1 MFMKKAIV
9 IGILTG
15 SGAAAFAQPPVG
27 APPALPAGD
36 GGASLA
42 PPGSSGSD
50 TGPAPLVD
58 GSTPA
63 ANADAEFN
71 IDEFLSGSV
80 QLSANSTSLPG
91 LAEQSAEFVQSQGDS
106 GGGGDSATA
115 DNLPSQDD
123 LPDPS
128 QLEQL
133 ASSGGGDG
141 GDSQPSEGDA
151 PSQDDVPEQDD
162 VVPTESELENRAS
175 AMTPDGDEPNT
186 FATAAEAFVDVVAA
200 APDMLGGESGTD
212 DSSGADGAP
221 EAPNSDSQAP
231 ALPEND
237 GGGGNTDEFSVSFS
251 VPADVEEQAPVPM
264 PFAASSIAN
273 AEVQLTARNP
283 QGQGDAESGS
293 APEEQP
299 APDEL
304 PQ

>member
-15 SGAAAFAQPPVG
+15 SGAAVFAQAPVG
-27 APPALPAGD
+27 APPALPVGG

-50 TGPAPLVD
+50 AGPAPLAD

-63 ANADAEFN
+63 ANAGAEFN

-106 GGGGDSATA
+106 DGGGEPATA
-115 DNLPSQDD
+115 DDLPSQED

-141 GDSQPSEGDA
+141 GDDSQPS
-151 PSQDDVPEQDD
+151 PSQDDVPDQDA

-175 AMTPDGDEPNT
+175 AMMPDGDEPDT
-186 FATAAEAFVDVVAA
+186 FATAAEQFVDVVTA
-200 APDMLGGESGTD
+200 APDMLGGESGAD

-237 GGGGNTDEFSVSFS
+237 DGGDGGEFDELSVSFS
-251 VPADVEEQAPVPM
+251 VPADIEEQAPAPT
-264 PFAASSIAN
+264 PFQPSSIAN

-283 QGQGDAESGS
+283 QGPGDEESGS